1 MSQTSS
7 HNKHP
12 PTSEVIAS
20 WLGAGGLLADAVGWE
35 RVGWQLT
42 RVGCWLTREG
52 CWLARVGCWLARV
65 GWERVGW
72 QLTRVGKRRE
82 DKKWPR
88 SDQSETIFD

>member
-1 MSQTSS
+1 LQ
-7 HNKHP
+7 
-12 PTSEVIAS
+12 A
-20 WLGAGGLLADAVGWE
+20 GWE
-35 RVGWQLT
+35 QV
-42 RVGCWLTREG
+42 G